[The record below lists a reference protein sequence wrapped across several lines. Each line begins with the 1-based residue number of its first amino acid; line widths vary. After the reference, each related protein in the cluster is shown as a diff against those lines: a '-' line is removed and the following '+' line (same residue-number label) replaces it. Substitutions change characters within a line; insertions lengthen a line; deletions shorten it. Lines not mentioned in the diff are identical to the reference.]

1 LPTAFHKTSVTR
13 IPGARHVRSV
23 PWPKAQNWR
32 LFFTRLNVCPNA
44 WLTWEDSNRHIPD
57 LKLPFEISEEFQTF
71 SRQFRP
77 ETFGTILPL
86 SGYMETGSKNLVWY
100 LVCARVLRLLKG
112 QY

>member
-1 LPTAFHKTSVTR
+1 LGSLET
-13 IPGARHVRSV
+13 
-23 PWPKAQNWR
+23 KANSR
-32 LFFTRLNVCPNA
+32 NAGISGLISRFFGSPAKRRNA

-71 SRQFRP
+71 SRKFRP